1 MGRVTGAV
9 AAAGGG
15 EEMWEQDK
23 AWHAGPMCSMSSL
36 LSEE

>member
-15 EEMWEQDK
+15 EEVWEQDK
-23 AWHAGPMCSMSSL
+23 AWHAGLMCLRSL